1 MITIEFPNDVARI
14 TEAGY
19 YYHHHTDNHLLERLL
34 NFLNRLILMLY

>member
-1 MITIEFPNDVARI
+1 MITIEFPNDVAGI
-14 TEAGY
+14 AQVG